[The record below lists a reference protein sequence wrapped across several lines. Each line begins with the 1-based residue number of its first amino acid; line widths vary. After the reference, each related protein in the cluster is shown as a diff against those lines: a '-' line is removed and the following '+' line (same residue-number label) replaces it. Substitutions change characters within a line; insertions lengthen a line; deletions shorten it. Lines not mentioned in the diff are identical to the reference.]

1 MRKNKKR
8 FQALWIAVFVILAS
22 VIMSMPEG
30 RYVFAA
36 EAIEVDTAAAL
47 IECLQKEDTGNGI
60 NIKLT
65 GDIALSDG
73 DFLNGTAAF
82 SLGNQ
87 ATKVTLDLNGHYI
100 DAGNITSKLP
110 LFYNEFGNTF
120 TITDTSSAAN
130 GRLISANGGK
140 CIQTRSGTLNIEGGS
155 FRNAAQCLDVLNTTV
170 NISGGSFETDGNGT
184 TDVALMVSGDNNTK
198 VTITGGTFTSKHGT
212 IWIDDNVSSY
222 APYESFLKITGGTFT
237 ASEEESYSYV
247 CYVGG
252 QCQVDI
258 SGGNFNLEP
267 ASGNVRKGSS
277 LVLGAKAT
285 DDMVSI
291 SGGTFHGR
299 IARGINEETE
309 ANYEVFYGDGYS
321 GGILKK
327 GCVLTDN
334 TFSPEDPD
342 CNMYFTQEEVQV
354 VPGDLIKMNTRRTSI
369 EEGADP
375 SVDWYSLDPISVG
388 TDGTVYV
395 NTNAEV
401 TPSVDTGK
409 IADGNT
415 YTFYQ
420 WYDTDNKTYE
430 SVTDYIK
437 NRLETGSGQVSL
449 KAGWQAETATYNGL
463 LSAVK
468 NTLVDNILVTDDIE
482 LDRPVVCDEAVQYFR
497 RLDLDRHTLSYTSDN
512 TDSTVVNMKQALN
525 LDGKWYIKNGSIQSK
540 NAGCLRISGAATI
553 DNLNCLAENAPCV
566 AYFEEKLSLY
576 PEEKSQILSG
586 IFKTTAETGHAIYY
600 LADPDREDIP
610 TDITEILAGPY
621 ISSTGCTKGTV
632 SKDDVPVDIIYL
644 EAYKLIVSQTPIT
657 YIESGADVD
666 MGTYVYGEDISKS
679 EQSISNED
687 YMGDITIT
695 DISVDNPVLN
705 ITGVDGMEFLEGGSD
720 AGKYIYSIEAAGV
733 PDVGSYTGTVKVS
746 YERMDGSTG
755 EYTRKVSLT
764 IKPKQ
769 LTIADTA
776 VTKAKVYDK
785 TTTAQVQAGTLAG
798 VLDGD
803 DVSVTATAAYD
814 SADAGNRKITVSYTI
829 AGTDK
834 GNYLAPVNEVILDG
848 IINKADGVASVS
860 MSDYHVGET
869 APAATLTSETNK
881 TTDATCYYKQ
891 KGASDDTYTKSLPT
905 KEGNYTIKAV
915 FAENQNYNAVK
926 VQADFAVSYID
937 TPKTAYTLSGT
948 MGQDGWYT
956 SEVVIYP
963 AQGYL
968 ISDSADGGFASSY
981 TVKVTAEPIIYLKN
995 ENGAVTRP
1003 IQVEKIL
1010 IDTGTP
1016 QIKDDTTPKG
1026 WDVIRDEVDKT
1037 KDGGTVVIEMKG
1049 SSVVPGDVLDKIK
1062 GKNVTIVF
1070 DMGDGITW
1078 RVNGQSITGVRI
1090 GYIDFSVKIGT
1101 NTIPVDVI
1109 SNVAGERYSKQ
1120 ISLAYDGEFGFTAV
1134 LSINMDTKNAGL
1146 YANLFYYNEKTGKL
1160 EFICADKIA
1169 EDGTAELT
1177 FTHASDYIIV
1187 IDKTPMDGSGNT
1199 DNEDDAPDTGDRTQ
1213 VVWLFVLVVLS
1224 VTGLTFAVKK
1234 GRIKALIK

>member
-1 MRKNKKR
+1 M
-8 FQALWIAVFVILAS
+8 
-22 VIMSMPEG
+22 
-30 RYVFAA
+30 AA
-36 EAIEVDTAAAL
+36 AEEIEAIEVDTAEKL
-47 IECLQKEDTGNGI
+47 RTCLNPESTENGI
-60 NIKLT
+60 YIKLT
-65 GDIALSDG
+65 GNITLDSD
-73 DFLNGTAAF
+73 DFSNVTAAF
-82 SLGNQ
+82 SLGEN
-87 ATKVTLDLNGHYI
+87 AKNVTLDLNGRRI
-100 DAGNITSKLP
+100 GVGECESKLP
-110 LFYNEFGNTF
+110 LFYNGNSNSF

-130 GRLISANGGK
+130 GCLISAQGGK
-140 CIQTRSGTLNIEGGS
+140 CIQTTYGTLNILGGS
-155 FRNAAQCLDVLNTTV
+155 FQNAAQCLDVSNTTV
-170 NISGGSFETDGNGT
+170 NISGGSFETDGNGS
-184 TDVALMVSGDNNTK
+184 TDVALMMSGNNTK

-212 IWIDDNVSSY
+212 IWVNDNVNDNK
-222 APYESFLKITGGTFT
+222 SFLKITDGTFT
-237 ASEEESYSYV
+237 ASEKESYSYV

-252 QCQVDI
+252 QCDVDI
-258 SGGNFNLEP
+258 SGGTFNLEP
-267 ASGNVRKGSS
+267 ASGSGRKGSS
-277 LVLGAKAT
+277 LVLGANAT

-299 IARGINEETE
+299 IARGINEETV
-309 ANYEVFYGDGYS
+309 ANYEVFYGDGSS
-321 GGILKK
+321 GGILAE
-327 GCVLTDN
+327 GYVLTDN

-354 VPGDLIKMNTRRTSI
+354 VPGDLIKLNTRRTSI

-395 NTNAEV
+395 NTNPKDI
-401 TPSVDTGK
+401 PSVDTGK

-430 SVTDYIK
+430 SIEDYIK
-437 NRLETGSGQVSL
+437 NGHNAGSGQVSL
-449 KAGWQAETATYNGL
+449 KASWQAETAKYNGL

-482 LDRPVVCDEAVQYFR
+482 LDRPVVYDEAVQYLR
-497 RLDLDRHTLSYTSDN
+497 RLDLDGHTLSYTSDN
-512 TDSTVVNMKQALN
+512 TDSTVANMELALY
-525 LDGKWYIKNGSIQSK
+525 LDGKWHIKNGSIQSE

-553 DNLNCLAENAPCV
+553 ENLNCLAENAPCV

-621 ISSTGCTKGTV
+621 ISSTGCTKETV

-644 EAYKLIVSQTPIT
+644 DAYKLIVSQTPIT

-687 YMGDITIT
+687 YIGDITIT
-695 DISVDNPVLN
+695 GISVDNPVFK
-705 ITGVDGMEFLEGGSD
+705 ITGVDGMDFLEGGSD
-720 AGKYIYSIEAAGV
+720 AGKYIYSIEAVGV
-733 PDVGSYTGTVKVS
+733 PDVGSHTGTVKVS
-746 YERMDGSTG
+746 YKRMDGSTG
-755 EYTRKVSLT
+755 EYTQKVSLIVT
-764 IKPKQ
+764 PKQ

-776 VTKAKVYDK
+776 VTREKVYDK

-798 VLDGD
+798 VVDGD

-814 SADAGNRKITVSYTI
+814 SADAGSGKKITVSYNLD
-829 AGTDK
+829 GTDK

-860 MSDYHVGET
+860 MPDYHVGET
-869 APAATLTSETNK
+869 APAAVLTSETNK

-891 KGASDDTYTKSLPT
+891 KEASDDTYTTSLPT
-905 KEGNYTIKAV
+905 EEGNYTIKAV
-915 FAENQNYNAVK
+915 FAENQNYNAVE
-926 VQADFAVSYID
+926 VQADFTVSYID
-937 TPKTAYTLSGT
+937 TPQTAYTLSGT
-948 MGQDGWYT
+948 VGQDGWYT

-968 ISDSADGGFASSY
+968 ISDSADGVFTSSY
-981 TVKVTAEPIIYLKN
+981 TVKVTAEPIIWLKN

-1010 IDTGTP
+1010 IDTGMP
-1016 QIKDDTTPKG
+1016 QIKDDTGKKG
-1026 WDVIRDEVDKT
+1026 WDVIKDEVDKS
-1037 KDGGTVVIEMKG
+1037 KDGGTVVVEMKG
-1049 SSVVPGDVLDKIK
+1049 TSVVPGNVFDEIK

-1070 DMGDGITW
+1070 DMGGGITW
-1078 RVNGQSITGVRI
+1078 SVNGQSITGDRI
-1090 GYIDFSVKIGT
+1090 GDIDFSVTVGT

-1109 SNVAGERYSKQ
+1109 NNVTGERKSQQ
-1120 ISLAYDGEFGFTAV
+1120 ISLAYEGEFGFTAV
-1134 LSINMDTKNAGL
+1134 LSINMDKKNAGL

-1169 EDGTAELT
+1169 EDGTTELT

-1187 IDKTPMDGSGNT
+1187 IDETPMDGSGNT
-1199 DNEDDAPDTGDRTQ
+1199 DNEDDAPMDGSGNADNKVDAPDTGDRTP

-1234 GRIKALIK
+1234 SRIKALIK